1 MKFHILTY
9 STESHNENLNLLTN
23 NLNVFMLP
31 ILTDWT
37 WDFYPKSL
45 SVQTTLK
52 TLNDDDVVLVCDAH
66 DVLPLSGLSND
77 ILFDK
82 IKDNFNLDKITFNAE
97 KNCYPDINL
106 IPQYPNVNSEW
117 KYLNAGIYVGKV
129 KNVLT
134 MLENSL
140 PKIKNNMDQNIFSIL
155 YVNSEFNI
163 DIDYECKVFQTMF
176 ELNPEDL
183 TIIDGKIYNNK
194 TKTNP
199 VLFHGNGKSNLNI
212 VKNLLCS

>member
-1 MKFHILTY
+1 
-9 STESHNENLNLLTN
+9 
-23 NLNVFMLP
+23 MLP
-31 ILTDWT
+31 ILTNWS

-77 ILFDK
+77 ILFNK
-82 IKDNFNLDKITFNAE
+82 IKDNFNLDNITFNAE
-97 KNCYPDINL
+97 KNCYPDKNL
-106 IPQYPNVNSEW
+106 IPRYPNVNSEW

-129 KNVLT
+129 KNILT
-134 MLENSL
+134 MLETSL
-140 PKIKNNMDQNIFSIL
+140 PKIKNNMDQNSFSIL

-176 ELNPEDL
+176 KLNPEDL

-199 VLFHGNGKSNLNI
+199 VLFHGNGKSNLNM